1 MNTEDINAFN
11 VRLKVENRLLKEI
24 LEQILNIEL
33 IPKLKLKWKQA

>member
-33 IPKLKLKWKQA
+33 IPKLKLK